1 MSNPESFAISETA
14 DPSVVGMH
22 DQPEGGETPKASSL
36 TADAFKQ
43 MFRRPVFW
51 ISAGLL
57 LLFVVM
63 AAFPQL
69 FTSKDPFDCSL
80 LRTRQSPSSEA
91 IFGYD
96 TRGCD
101 VYARTIYGARASILV
116 GTLTSVAVLFLGVT
130 LGSIAGYYRKIADT
144 FISRL
149 GEIFAGIPVLLAGL
163 LVLVSFPTTPQT
175 PYFITIL
182 KVVIALALFGWPSLM
197 RMMRSTVLQVAQMDY
212 VQSARALGAS
222 GWRMMIRHVIPNA
235 IGPVIVVAT
244 IGLGVYIA
252 AEATLS
258 FLGIGLQ
265 GNVVS
270 WGIMISDSQSYMR
283 VSPHMM
289 LFPAGALS
297 LCVFS
302 FIVLGDVIRDAF
314 DPKSR

>member
-1 MSNPESFAISETA
+1 MSNPESLTVAETA
-14 DPSVVGMH
+14 PTQDPVKP
-22 DQPEGGETPKASSL
+22 DGGDAPRATSL
-36 TADAFKQ
+36 TGDAFRS
-43 MFRRPVFW
+43 MFKRPLFW
-51 ISAGLL
+51 ITAGVL

-63 AAFPQL
+63 AIVPEL
-69 FTSKDPFDCSL
+69 FTSKNPNECSL
-80 LRTRQSPSSEA
+80 LRTKQLPSSEA

-96 TRGCD
+96 VRGCD
-101 VYARTIYGARASILV
+101 VYARTIHGARASILV
-116 GTLTSVAVLFLGVT
+116 GILTSIGVLSIGVT
-130 LGSIAGYYRKIADT
+130 LGAIAGYYRSFADML
-144 FISRL
+144 ISRL

-182 KVVIALALFGWPSLM
+182 KVVIALALFGWPGLM

-222 GWRMMIRHVIPNA
+222 GWRMMLKHVIPNA
-235 IGPVIVVAT
+235 IGPVIVIAT
-244 IGLGVYIA
+244 INLGVYIA

-283 VSPHMM
+283 VAPHMM

-302 FIVLGDVIRDAF
+302 FIVLGDIVRDAF